1 MSQDF
6 RSGGEARTASPVA
19 GVSGAILVLLA
30 LTHLA
35 GALDRALP
43 SVVAS
48 LLREDMGLSDQAIGA
63 LQGPAFVALYAVSLL
78 GAGHWLRVFDARRFA
93 AGAVVVWTAGGLLFA
108 LSETYAGMVCGR
120 ALLGAGQ
127 AAFVPAALL
136 LIGQETRNAERAR
149 GLSLFTA
156 GSAAG
161 RSAALLLG
169 GGILSVL
176 GPQLAAGFESW
187 RVMCVIMIAPNLIL
201 SLLLLRGFRSG
212 QVAPRRGTGLPEA
225 IRAVLAAPR
234 RLVSL
239 AFVGAGTV
247 LVVQTAGAW
256 APTILHRDHALGVPE
271 SALVFGGIVLLF
283 APAGHLLSGWLAG
296 GRRPVDLGWVLV
308 IALLIAA
315 GFAVAL
321 ALAGGLVAAVIAL
334 IGLTLMGGM
343 AVAMSMILFQGQ
355 IDTPYRGSVGAL
367 FLATTSTIGL
377 GVGPWI
383 TGALSDR
390 LGPEHGLAWALAIV
404 VGIAAAGVGVLGV
417 MFGPDWSSALA
428 PRRAPGLAS
437 AS

>member
-1 MSQDF
+1 M
-6 RSGGEARTASPVA
+6 
-19 GVSGAILVLLA
+19 LA

-48 LLREDMGLSDQAIGA
+48 LIRDEMALSDQAIGA

-78 GAGHWLRVFDARRFA
+78 GAGHWLRVLDARRFA
-93 AGAVVVWTAGGLLFA
+93 ASAVVVWTAGGLLFA
-108 LSETYAGMVCGR
+108 LSETYVGMVCGR

-136 LIGQETRNAERAR
+136 LIGQETGEARRAR

-161 RSAALLLG
+161 RSVALLLG
-169 GGILSVL
+169 GAILSVL
-176 GPQLAAGFESW
+176 GPQLAAGLESW
-187 RVMCVIMIAPNLIL
+187 RAMCVVMIAPNLVL
-201 SLLLLRGFRSG
+201 SLLLLRGFPSG
-212 QVAPRRGTGLPEA
+212 RAALRRGTSLPEA

-239 AFVGAGTV
+239 AFAGAGTV

-256 APTILHRDHALGVPE
+256 APSILHRDHGLGVPE

-283 APAGHLLSGWLAG
+283 APTGHLLSGWLAG
-296 GRRPVDLGWVLV
+296 ERRRVNPGWVLV
-308 IALLIAA
+308 SALLIAA

-321 ALAGGLVAAVIAL
+321 AVAGGLAAAIIAL
-334 IGLTLMGGM
+334 IGLTLTGGM
-343 AVAMSMILFQGQ
+343 AAAMSMILFQGQ

-377 GVGPWI
+377 GAGPWI

-390 LGPEHGLAWALAIV
+390 LGPEHGLAWALAIT
-404 VGIAAAGVGVLGV
+404 VGIAATGVGVLGI
-417 MFGPDWSSALA
+417 MFGPDWSYVLD
-428 PRRAPGLAS
+428 PRRTPDLAS